1 MESKKEKNNFRSDC
15 PISSALDL
23 FGDKWSLLIIRDLVY
38 FGERTFKD
46 FSTAAEKISSARLS
60 DRLCKLESLDLI
72 IKSNHPT
79 NKKVFIYSLT
89 EKGMDLFP
97 VIAEYVK
104 WSNKYLNDHIGEP
117 AKQFAQ
123 NLEMDREGT
132 LNGFMG
138 RWKSNPILPN
148 EITFLL

>member
-1 MESKKEKNNFRSDC
+1 MKAKNKEKKFRSDC

-46 FSTAAEKISSARLS
+46 FSGAAERISSARLS
-60 DRLCKLESLDLI
+60 DRLCKLEVLGLLT
-72 IKSNHPT
+72 KSNHPT
-79 NKKVFIYSLT
+79 NKKVYLYNLT
-89 EKGMDLFP
+89 AKGMDLFP

-104 WSNKYLNDHIGEP
+104 WSNKYLHDHIAEP

-123 NLEMDREGT
+123 NLEEDREGT
-132 LNGFMG
+132 LNQFM
-138 RWKSNPILPN
+138 RK
-148 EITFLL
+148 

>member
-1 MESKKEKNNFRSDC
+1 MKAKKEKNIFRSDC

-46 FSTAAEKISSARLS
+46 FSEADEKISSARLS
-60 DRLCKLESLDLI
+60 DRLCKLDKLGLL

-79 NKKVFIYSLT
+79 NKKVYIYSLT
-89 EKGMDLFP
+89 EKGKDLFP
-97 VIAEYVK
+97 VIAEYVR
-104 WSNKYLNDHIGEP
+104 WSNKYLNDHIAEP

-123 NLEMDREGT
+123 MLEQDREAT
-132 LNGFMG
+132 LKQFMS
-138 RWKSNPILPN
+138 K
-148 EITFLL
+148 

>member
-1 MESKKEKNNFRSDC
+1 MKAKKKENSFRSDC

-38 FGERTFKD
+38 FGDRTYKD
-46 FSTAAEKISSARLS
+46 FSNAAEKISSARLS
-60 DRLCKLESLDLI
+60 DRLCKLNELDLI

-97 VIAEYVK
+97 VITEYVR
-104 WSNKYLNDHIGEP
+104 WSNKHLNEHINEP
-117 AKQFAQ
+117 GKEFAR
-123 NLEMDREGT
+123 NLEKNREQT
-132 LNGFMG
+132 LDQFMK
-138 RWKSNPILPN
+138 R
-148 EITFLL
+148 

>member
-1 MESKKEKNNFRSDC
+1 MKAKKEKNIFRSNC

-46 FSTAAEKISSARLS
+46 FSNADEKISSARLS
-60 DRLCKLESLDLI
+60 DRLCKLEVLDLI

-79 NKKVFIYSLT
+79 NKKVFLYNLT
-89 EKGMDLFP
+89 EKGKDLFP
-97 VIAEYVK
+97 VIAEYVR
-104 WSNKYLNDHIGEP
+104 WSNKYLNEHIAEP

-123 NLEMDREGT
+123 MLENDREAT
-132 LNGFMG
+132 LNQFMS
-138 RWKSNPILPN
+138 K
-148 EITFLL
+148 